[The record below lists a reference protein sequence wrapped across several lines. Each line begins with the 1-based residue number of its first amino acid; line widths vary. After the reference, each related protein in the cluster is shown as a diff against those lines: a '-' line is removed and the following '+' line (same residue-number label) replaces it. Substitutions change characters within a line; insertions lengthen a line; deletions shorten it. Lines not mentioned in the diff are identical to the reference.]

1 MIEKALMLFSLTK
14 LVMDIFDWLYEKM
27 QLGQMYRPSCI

>member
-1 MIEKALMLFSLTK
+1 MIEEALMLLSFIK

-27 QLGQMYRPSCI
+27 QLGQVYRPSCI